1 MEDYLKNTEYGEKK
15 LSEIDLALTEA
26 FEQAAGKA
34 FRSLHEAHPG
44 EKFYTADFYFN
55 QERHPWVTAF
65 SEEALERALREQE
78 ITDPA
83 QQEWFRTGGH
93 SALCVA
99 YGYMVRL
106 TELDEL
112 MDSRKKWQ
120 HTFDKEARKA
130 EWNLQSASA
139 LEAMYRLQNKSIL
152 KLNGMICSVGVSEQ
166 DENEIPVPRKLT
178 LAEGLDMNALSAML
192 NTAFEGGE
200 VHWKAAPGDKHKPQW
215 RIVSKKKLEAEEE
228 QRRQRINEMRRMSTM
243 KANIEDAM
251 LAVIAE
257 DIENAFRAISGAHPD
272 ETYYMA
278 SLVFNNEH
286 MLRFQVLSEELLE
299 RVFEEQEITDN
310 KIKNWCR
317 NGNGADAVAK
327 SYDYAVELT
336 KTNAM
341 FTERNQDPATSGD
354 ASWEHEM
361 RMYAAS
367 KALEQVAGTGM
378 FGNNCMTMV
387 KFSPVESSIIPPA
400 WF

>member
-1 MEDYLKNTEYGEKK
+1 MEEHLKNTEYGEKK
-15 LSEIDLALTEA
+15 LSEIDLTLTAA

-34 FRSLHEAHPG
+34 FRSLYEAHPG
-44 EKFYTADFYFN
+44 ETFYSAEFYFN
-55 QERHPWVTAF
+55 RERHPWVTVF

-78 ITDPA
+78 ITDPG
-83 QQEWFRTGGH
+83 QQEWFRTGGC

-112 MDSRKKWQ
+112 MDSRKKWK

-139 LEAMYRLQNKSIL
+139 LEAMYRLQNKGIL
-152 KLNGMICSVGVSEQ
+152 KFGGMISSLGVSVQ
-166 DENEIPVPRKLT
+166 DENEIPVPGRLT
-178 LAEGLDMNALSAML
+178 LAEGLDMNTLSAML
-192 NTAFEGGE
+192 NTALEGGE

-228 QRRQRINEMRRMSTM
+228 ERRQRINEMGRMSTM

-257 DIENAFRAISGAHPD
+257 DIEQAFRTISGAHPD

-278 SLVFNNEH
+278 SLVFDKEY
-286 MLRFQVLSEELLE
+286 MLRFQILSEELLE

-310 KIKNWCR
+310 KIKSWCR

-327 SYDYAVELT
+327 AYDYAAELT

-341 FTERNQDPATSGD
+341 FAERNQAQATSGD

-361 RMYAAS
+361 RMYAAN
-367 KALEQVAGTGM
+367 KALEQVAGTGI
-378 FGNNCMTMV
+378 FGDGCMTMV
-387 KFSPVESSIIPPA
+387 KFSPVESSIIPPG